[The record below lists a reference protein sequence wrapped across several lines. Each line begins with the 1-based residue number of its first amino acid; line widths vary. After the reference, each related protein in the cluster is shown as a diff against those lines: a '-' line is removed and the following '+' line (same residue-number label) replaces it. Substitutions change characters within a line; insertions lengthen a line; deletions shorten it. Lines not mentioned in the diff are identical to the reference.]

1 MPDDLGNAQ
10 PQRVNLQQLMAGR
23 YFIVPNYQRH
33 FAWRKKECEELFA
46 DVVATARNPDR
57 QRFMSTITA
66 IVPAGNSIYPAY
78 TDTSYTELR
87 PFLVVDGQQRL
98 TSLTILIAAICRH
111 LIAEDGVHSS
121 AHEPYSHFV
130 RAKLQD
136 GQEIL
141 RLLPQDIPDHPGLMR
156 EFFSDVV
163 EKTPQGKGFEHI
175 IPAQKRLK
183 DAQKIFEEGLKNLT
197 SITPANLLTCIT
209 SRLIFILN
217 TLSDVGQAGEVFEGI
232 NNRGLPLSV
241 LENIKAYAVYA
252 VQSFRTGDRL
262 PLGVNGTSNANEL
275 VDAFNNAIGMIYNY
289 LDRVGLKDDD
299 ASDLLAAAWP
309 ILVSPISSAGL
320 SSEKKGVP
328 DSLDRN
334 RPAQQMRDSLQI
346 AAVQTEEQ
354 KSILLNKL
362 DDVLTEKLVKASRF
376 FADARRPMKEVS
388 FAGIG
393 LERSELSELRDLHQ
407 RLVEMSSTSPFLP
420 LLIAYRTVFP
430 GDGNGYLLLARAI
443 ERAAFWVYVLGDSN
457 TGKGQKL
464 LAGMARRLADGEI
477 GPQEVLKGLHRFAF
491 SKGKSIKLDDDEL
504 EDKNL
509 ETRLDDMFSVSN
521 DEGFAAVAYEWL
533 LSKGTNLPSY
543 GNFVRR
549 HTDGQSLQL
558 VPTSGRGQLP
568 HGFDNDLRKHMN
580 HPGNIIITR
589 QMKLRITLDE
599 KRTFNSLPY
608 LSKVQELEKIGYKV
622 PLPKLELTAK
632 WADKLQGEILKFS
645 CDRWSFPESGII
657 VERTWPLHYSNV
669 EYDEPSGEQ

>member
-217 TLSDVGQAGEVFEGI
+217 TLSDVGQAG
-232 NNRGLPLSV
+232 
-241 LENIKAYAVYA
+241 
-252 VQSFRTGDRL
+252 
-262 PLGVNGTSNANEL
+262 
-275 VDAFNNAIGMIYNY
+275 
-289 LDRVGLKDDD
+289 
-299 ASDLLAAAWP
+299 
-309 ILVSPISSAGL
+309 
-320 SSEKKGVP
+320 
-328 DSLDRN
+328 
-334 RPAQQMRDSLQI
+334 
-346 AAVQTEEQ
+346 
-354 KSILLNKL
+354 
-362 DDVLTEKLVKASRF
+362 
-376 FADARRPMKEVS
+376 
-388 FAGIG
+388 
-393 LERSELSELRDLHQ
+393 
-407 RLVEMSSTSPFLP
+407 
-420 LLIAYRTVFP
+420 
-430 GDGNGYLLLARAI
+430 
-443 ERAAFWVYVLGDSN
+443 
-457 TGKGQKL
+457 
-464 LAGMARRLADGEI
+464 
-477 GPQEVLKGLHRFAF
+477 
-491 SKGKSIKLDDDEL
+491 
-504 EDKNL
+504 
-509 ETRLDDMFSVSN
+509 
-521 DEGFAAVAYEWL
+521 
-533 LSKGTNLPSY
+533 
-543 GNFVRR
+543 
-549 HTDGQSLQL
+549 
-558 VPTSGRGQLP
+558 
-568 HGFDNDLRKHMN
+568 
-580 HPGNIIITR
+580 
-589 QMKLRITLDE
+589 
-599 KRTFNSLPY
+599 
-608 LSKVQELEKIGYKV
+608 
-622 PLPKLELTAK
+622 
-632 WADKLQGEILKFS
+632 
-645 CDRWSFPESGII
+645 
-657 VERTWPLHYSNV
+657 
-669 EYDEPSGEQ
+669 